1 MRPNLRGGELL
12 TVEPAGARKV
22 RRGMIVLA
30 ESENGL
36 QAHRVTAL
44 AAASQKIET
53 RGDAGWASETVDARA
68 ILGCVTHSE
77 SPQGLERLD
86 THSSRFRAALRRA
99 GARLSAAAGLRRRWI
114 FSLGLFL
121 AALLALSLA
130 AAAPASAQTSD
141 LGMTQTAAPS
151 VVQRGNNIT
160 YTEVVTNNGPND
172 VNATTVVYQQT
183 PPNTTFV
190 SATSSD
196 PTNWNCTNN
205 PGVGNTGQILC
216 DSTGN
221 LANGATVTFTIVVN
235 VNAATAA
242 GTTIVN
248 SADVTS
254 QSADPL
260 AANDATTTTVLAEQ
274 ANAAD
279 LGVTASAS
287 PTPVFVFSTLT
298 YTLQVQNYGTIS
310 AAVSTLTDILPAGL
324 TFGSANSTQGTCVN
338 AAGTVTCTLGTIT
351 TGTVVTVTIIVTT
364 PATATTLTNTA
375 TVTTTTT
382 DPVPGN
388 NSATVITVVQPLVC
402 ASPGR
407 DGAGGTLSGI
417 VNAYYP
423 PGAGVGTVNAGSASI
438 LLGAA
443 AAGGAQTPIAA
454 GDLLLVIQMQDASI
468 NSTNTSAYGDGLP
481 GDPGS
486 GSTNLNSSGEFEF
499 VTSTSAVPIG
509 GGTLTFVGTGASA
522 GLLNTYVSG
531 VASATQGLQTFQI
544 IRVPQFT
551 TAALSSGLAAMRWNG
566 ATGGVL
572 ALDVAS
578 QLTLN
583 GTVSTDGL
591 GFRGGAGIKLTGGT
605 GAETDYVTLSTDA
618 TNGSKGEGIAGT
630 PRFVVNGNL
639 SNLLNTNQTYAEG
652 LPNGSYARG
661 APGNAGGG
669 GTDADP
675 VANDQN
681 DGGGAGGNGG
691 TGGEGGYGWKSAGIV
706 GGFGGVAFPASTG
719 AIILGGGAGAG
730 TTNNGTADPTNANPA
745 GINSSGAAGGG
756 IVIIHAGN
764 VTGTGTIS
772 ANGQTALNVQNDGG
786 GGGGAGGSIL
796 LFANSGLLSGATVQA
811 NGGNGGDTW
820 STQAPGAFPGNRHG
834 PGGGGGGGVVL
845 LSAAAGSASVAGGVP
860 GHSTLA
866 NDAYGATPGG
876 AGITQS
882 GISITQTPGTQSGA
896 YCASADLAVTNSGTP
911 NPVVPGG
918 NITYTQTIINNGL
931 LDAVNATLVEAVP
944 ANTTFQSLT
953 SVPAGWTC
961 VTPAVGNSGNISC
974 SNPDIA
980 NGSLTTFTLNVKVNA
995 GATNGSQIVDTVNA
1009 TAGTNDPNLANNTAT
1024 VLTVVG
1030 QAGSS
1035 DLVIS
1040 NSASPNPVLA
1050 GADITSSIGVQNNGP
1065 ATSSAVGFSDAIPAN
1080 TTFVS
1085 LAIPAGWSCL
1095 LPSVGGTGTIT
1106 CSIATLGVG
1115 GTANFSLVVMVNA
1128 ATPSGT
1134 AISDTASVLSATPD
1148 PNPSSNTATATVIVA
1163 TAGQADLAV
1172 TKVGTPNPVLPGN
1185 NISYTIKVTNNG
1197 PAAATSVQLTDTLP
1211 ANTTFVSDAPI
1222 PGGWTCPAPVGGV
1235 LTCTNPSMVLNA
1247 SSTFSLVL
1255 KVAPATVPG
1264 TTITN
1269 SVTISAATSDPFLG
1283 NNTASTSSVV
1293 TSPTDADVAIIKT
1306 AAPEPVD
1313 QGTNL
1318 TYTLQVINNG
1328 PAVAQGVSVTDPLP
1342 AQVTYVSASTTMGS
1356 CSQTAGTVTCNLG
1369 SMGVGALAVI
1379 TINVNAATFSSGTLA
1394 VNTATVT
1401 STTVDPNLTNN
1412 TSTAISTIQAPTAVQ
1427 ITSFSAQVRPAGGV
1441 ILSWDT
1447 REETRNLGF
1456 HIYRVDAQ
1464 ARHRVDPS
1472 LIAGSALFLRGG
1484 SPQHAAKTYEWVDP
1498 QGTASSSYV
1507 LEDVDL
1513 NGTRTTHGP
1522 VTPNSMAQANAA
1534 VAQAPLLDQ
1543 MNQAMTPVF
1552 APSMRVMRT
1561 PDPQI
1566 PSLAAGG
1573 YRVSV
1578 DAQPAVKIS
1587 ITSEGWYRITRNQ
1600 LVAAGLEPF
1609 ADARMLQLYSE
1620 GVEQPLL
1627 ILGKP
1632 SGPLQANDS
1641 IEFYGTG
1648 IDTPFSATR
1657 VYWLVRG
1664 SRPGKRISVIPAGSQ
1679 QTPEV
1684 SSFPFTSLLEQRT
1697 TYFAALL
1704 NGEDNDNYFGALVS
1718 SEPVDQTLTAAN
1730 IDPNSSIPVTLDV
1743 DLQGVTD
1750 GQEHRVSIA
1759 LNGASIGEMDFVGM
1773 ANSTITFAVEPGILQ
1788 EGANTV
1794 TLTALEGDNDVSL
1807 VQSIALHYAHTYT
1820 ADANYL
1826 RATVPAGDTLT
1837 LRGFTSPG
1845 ISIYDITDPE
1855 EITELSAPSK
1865 LDGAAYDVTLEM
1877 PGPASQGTRTL
1888 LALSADQISAPD
1900 ALAFHPASTLTEQRR
1915 GADIVIITHPE
1926 FEASLTPLV
1935 QLRERQGHDVA
1946 LVTDD
1951 QIFDAFSYG
1960 ERTPFAIRDYL
1971 EWAAA
1976 EWRDKPQ
1983 ALLLA
1988 GDASVDPRNYLGFGD
2003 FDFVPTRII
2012 QTAAFKTASDDW
2024 FTDFKGNGFASIPTG
2039 RLPVRTPA
2047 EAALVVSKIVNY
2059 ERGGSSANWNRQAL
2073 VIADQNVGVDF
2084 TSEANFASTNFPS
2097 SVSVTKILADGQD
2110 PATVH
2115 NQILAALNNGAVIV
2129 NYTGHGSEEQWSFA
2143 DLFDDSSATALTNGG
2158 RLPVF
2163 LLMDC
2168 LNGFFHDVYATS
2180 LSTSI
2185 LLAPNGGG
2193 VAVWASSGFTN
2204 APPQAGMDQAL
2215 LHVLSANPS
2224 TPIGQAIL
2232 KAKSGV
2238 SDPDVR
2244 RTWILFGDPSMR
2256 IAFPGTGAR

>member
-1 MRPNLRGGELL
+1 MRPNLQGGELL
-12 TVEPAGARKV
+12 TVEPADGRNL
-22 RRGMIVLA
+22 RRGNIVLA
-30 ESENGL
+30 EGKNGL
-36 QAHRVTAL
+36 QAHRVTAFDG
-44 AAASQKIET
+44 ASQKIET
-53 RGDAGWASETVDARA
+53 RGDAGWASEAIDARG
-68 ILGCVTHSE
+68 ILGCVTRSE
-77 SPQGLERLD
+77 SSQGLERLD
-86 THSSRFRAALRRA
+86 TRSSGIRAAIRRN
-99 GARLSAAAGLRRRWI
+99 GSRLNTAAGLRRRWI
-114 FSLGLFL
+114 FSVGLFL
-121 AALLALSLA
+121 AAMLALSM
-130 AAAPASAQTSD
+130 AAAPASGQTSD
-141 LGMTQTAAPS
+141 LGMTQSAAPA

-172 VNATTVVYQQT
+172 VNATTVVYQET

-196 PTNWNCTNN
+196 PANWDCTNN
-205 PGVGNTGQILC
+205 PGAGGTGQILC

-221 LANGATVTFTIVVN
+221 FANGATVTFTIVVK
-235 VNAATAA
+235 VAAGTAA

-248 SADVTS
+248 AADVTS

-260 AANDATTTTVLAEQ
+260 AANNATTTTVLVEQ
-274 ANAAD
+274 ANRAD

-298 YTLQVQNYGTIS
+298 YTFQVHNFGTIN
-310 AAVSTLTDILPAGL
+310 AAAGTLTNTLPAGV
-324 TFGSANSTQGTCVN
+324 TFSSANSTQGTCAN
-338 AAGTVTCTLGTIT
+338 AAGTITCTFGTIT
-351 TGTVVTVTIIVTT
+351 PGTVITVTVTVTT
-364 PATATTLTNTA
+364 PGIATTLTNTA
-375 TVTTTTT
+375 TVASTTR
-382 DPVPGN
+382 DPVAGN

-407 DGAGGTLSGI
+407 DGAGGTLTGI

-423 PGAGVGTVNAGSASI
+423 PGAGVATAASGTNSI
-438 LLGAA
+438 VLGGA
-443 AAGGAQTPIAA
+443 AAGGAQTPIAV

-468 NSTNTSAYGDGLP
+468 NSTNTSSYGDGLP

-486 GSTNLNSSGEFEF
+486 GSTNLNSTGEFEY
-499 VTSTSAVPIG
+499 VTATSAVPVG
-509 GGTLTFVGTGASA
+509 GGTLTFLGTGATG

-531 VASATQGLQTFQI
+531 VASATQGQQTFQL

-551 TAALSSGLAAMRWNG
+551 TATLSSGLTAMAWNG

-578 QLTLN
+578 QLTLS

-591 GFRGGAGIKLTGGT
+591 GFRGGAGIMLTGGT

-630 PRFVVNGNL
+630 PRFVANGNL
-639 SNLLNTNQTYAEG
+639 TNLVNTNQTYAEG

-669 GTDADP
+669 ATDAHP
-675 VANDQN
+675 AANDQN
-681 DGGGAGGNGG
+681 TGGGAGGNGG
-691 TGGEGGYGWKSAGIV
+691 TGGIGGYGWNSAGIV

-719 AIILGGGAGAG
+719 AIVLGGAAGAG
-730 TTNNGTADPTNANPA
+730 TTNNGTADPTNGNPA

-756 IVIIHAGN
+756 IVIIHVGY

-772 ANGQTALNVQNDGG
+772 ANGQSALDVQNDGG

-796 LFANSGLLSGATVQA
+796 LFANSGNLSGATVQA

-820 STQAPGAFPGNRHG
+820 STQAPGVFPGNRHG

-845 LSAAAGSASVAGGVP
+845 LSAAAGSVSVAGGVP

-876 AGITQS
+876 AGITES
-882 GISITQTPGTQSGA
+882 GIAITQTPGTQSGA
-896 YCASADLAVTNSGTP
+896 YCASANLAVTNSGAP

-918 NITYTQTIINNGL
+918 NITYTQTVTNNGP
-931 LDAVNATLVEAVP
+931 LDAVNAMLVEAVP
-944 ANTTFQSLT
+944 ANTTFLSLT

-961 VTPAVGNSGNISC
+961 VVPAVGGTGNISC
-974 SNPDIA
+974 SNPDVA

-1024 VLTVVG
+1024 VVTIVG
-1030 QAGSS
+1030 QANSS

-1050 GADITSSIGVQNNGP
+1050 GANITYAIGVQNNGP
-1065 ATSSAVGFSDAIPAN
+1065 ASSTSVGFSDAIPAN

-1085 LAIPAGWSCL
+1085 LAIPAGWSCT
-1095 LPSVGGTGTIT
+1095 LPPVGGTGTIT
-1106 CSIATLGVG
+1106 CSIATLAVG
-1115 GTANFSLVVMVNA
+1115 GTANFPLVVMVNG
-1128 ATPSGT
+1128 ATLSGT
-1134 AISDTASVLSATPD
+1134 VISDTASVLSATPD

-1172 TKVGTPNPVLPGN
+1172 SKVGTPNPVLPGN

-1197 PAAATSVQLTDTLP
+1197 PAAATTVKMTDTLP
-1211 ANTTFVSDAPI
+1211 ANTTFVSDTPV

-1235 LTCTNPSMVLNA
+1235 LTCTNPSMTLNA

-1255 KVAPATVPG
+1255 NVAPATAPG

-1269 SVTISAATSDPFLG
+1269 SVTVSAVTSDPFLG
-1283 NNTASTSSVV
+1283 NNTASSSSVV
-1293 TSPTDADVAIIKT
+1293 TSPTEADVAIIKT

-1318 TYTLQVINNG
+1318 TYTLQVTNNG
-1328 PAVAQGVSVTDPLP
+1328 PAVAQGVTVTDPLP
-1342 AQVTYVSASTTMGS
+1342 AQVTFVSASTTLGN
-1356 CSQTAGTVTCNLG
+1356 CPAPVGPTVTCNLG
-1369 SMGVGALAVI
+1369 TMGVGALAVI
-1379 TINVNAATFSSGTLA
+1379 TINASAATFSSSQQA
-1394 VNTATVT
+1394 VNTATAT
-1401 STTVDPNLTNN
+1401 STTADPNLTDN
-1412 TSTAISTIQAPTAVQ
+1412 TSTATSTIQAPTAVQ

-1441 ILSWDT
+1441 ILAWGT

-1456 HIYRVDAQ
+1456 HIYREDAQ
-1464 ARHRVDPS
+1464 GRHRVDPS

-1484 SPQHAAKTYEWVDP
+1484 SPQHAAKTYQWVDP

-1522 VTPNSMAQANAA
+1522 ATPNSMAQADAA
-1534 VAQAPLLDQ
+1534 VAQSPLLSQ
-1543 MNQAMTPVF
+1543 MNQAMTPMV
-1552 APSMRVMRT
+1552 APSMRVMRS

-1578 DAQPAVKIS
+1578 DSQPAVKIS

-1600 LVAAGLEPF
+1600 LVAAGMEPF

-1627 ILGKP
+1627 ILGNA
-1632 SGPLQANDS
+1632 SGPLRANDS

-1664 SRPGKRISVIPAGSQ
+1664 TRPGKRISVIPAGSQ

-1684 SSFPFTSLLEQRT
+1684 SSFPFTSVIEQRT

-1704 NGEDNDNYFGALVS
+1704 NGENNDNYFGALVS

-1743 DLQGVTD
+1743 ILQGVTD
-1750 GQEHRVSIA
+1750 GQEHRVSVA
-1759 LNGASIGEMDFVGM
+1759 LNGASIGEMDFADM
-1773 ANSTITFAVEPGILQ
+1773 ANSTSTFAVEPGILQ

-1826 RATVPAGDTLT
+1826 RATVPAGDTVT
-1837 LRGFTSPG
+1837 LRGFSNPG

-1855 EITELSAPSK
+1855 EITELSASAK
-1865 LDGAAYDVTLEM
+1865 LDGASYGVTLEV

-1888 LALSADQISAPD
+1888 LALSADQISAPV
-1900 ALAFHPASTLTEQRR
+1900 ALAYHPPSTLTEQRR
-1915 GADIVIITHPE
+1915 GADIVVITHPE
-1926 FEASLTPLV
+1926 FEASLAPLV

-1946 LVTDD
+1946 LVTVD

-1971 EWAAA
+1971 QWAAA
-1976 EWRDKPQ
+1976 QWREKPQ

-2024 FTDFKGNGFASIPTG
+2024 FTDFKGNGFATISTG

-2047 EAALVVSKIVNY
+2047 QAALVVSKIVNY

-2084 TSEANFASTNFPS
+2084 TSEANFASTSFPG

-2110 PATVH
+2110 PAAVH
-2115 NQILAALNNGAVIV
+2115 NQIMAALNNGAVMV

-2143 DLFDDSSATALTNGG
+2143 DLFDDSSATTLTNGG

-2215 LHVLSANPS
+2215 LHVLTANSS

-2232 KAKSGV
+2232 KAKAGV